1 MKKQKLIPILFSGL
15 FLIGCSNND
24 IYGEN
29 VSNKYLDKTPYIN
42 VLVQKEASFI
52 DVSTTDYI
60 NKIENK
66 ETFICLFHS
75 SSCGACKAA
84 KEHYL
89 TPYMEE
95 TLNTIYAL
103 DAYSET
109 NRSTL
114 SEIIKYQ
121 PEGSNYVYYNS
132 NNEVV
137 VKRPLLQIVENGE
150 VIVYELGVSKNLIYM
165 LDGYIVR

>member
-66 ETFICLFHS
+66 ETFICLLHS

-89 TPYMEE
+89 IPYMEE